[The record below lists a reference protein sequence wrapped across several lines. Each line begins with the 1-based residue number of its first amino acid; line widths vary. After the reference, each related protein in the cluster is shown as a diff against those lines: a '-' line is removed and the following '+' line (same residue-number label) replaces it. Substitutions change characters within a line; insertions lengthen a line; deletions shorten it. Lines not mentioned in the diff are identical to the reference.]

1 MPRRWK
7 SSASWG
13 GHGSDRSGHAT
24 WRYRSVKALTAL
36 GLAAGVLA
44 AGVCVSLLGLGLLAL
59 LNP

>member
-1 MPRRWK
+1 
-7 SSASWG
+7 
-13 GHGSDRSGHAT
+13 
-24 WRYRSVKALTAL
+24 VKALTAL